1 MARVRN
7 VLLFFLMSV
16 WSLSYSQVVAPVKVV
31 PAAVQEIS
39 EMVEGHGSIQPYPQ
53 YDVRVSPISPMRIEA
68 IPVKPGDRIQK
79 GQIVVKLQRDQ
90 SIDIAVEKARVS
102 LEQAKINL
110 QRAKNLFENGVI
122 PKVKY
127 EQAQTEHNLAKADYE
142 IQQRS
147 LDYANQ
153 NSEIRSP
160 IDGYVSSV
168 RGNVGQIADPTQEIL
183 RIVNIKKMIARIGI
197 ELEDIGNIKPD
208 QSADITIPNLP
219 DHRTFAGKVVK
230 INKEIDPATQL
241 VHVWIDLSNRDGILQ
256 PGMFADARITV
267 KKTKD
272 SIVVPRSAIL
282 KDKNGFYAF
291 IVDKQT
297 AKKVRVETGIQ
308 NDNAVQ
314 ILKGIQKGDQ
324 VVYLGNYE
332 LKEGMQVSIQK

>member
-16 WSLSYSQVVAPVKVV
+16 WSLGYSQVVAPVKVA
-31 PAAVQEIS
+31 PAGVQEIS

-53 YDVRVSPISPMRIEA
+53 DDIRISPVSPMRIEA
-68 IPVKPGDRIQK
+68 IPVKPGDPVKK
-79 GQIVVKLQRDQ
+79 GQLVVKLQRDQ
-90 SIDIAVEKARVS
+90 SIDVAVEKARVS

-127 EQAQTEHNLAKADYE
+127 EQAQTEYNLAKADYE

-147 LDYANQ
+147 LDYAKQ

-168 RGNVGQIADPTQEIL
+168 TGVVGQIADPSKEIL

-197 ELEDIGNIKPD
+197 EIEDIGNIKPD
-208 QSADITIPNLP
+208 QMADIIIPNLP
-219 DHRTFAGKVVK
+219 DHGNFVGKVVK

-241 VHVWIDLSNRDGILQ
+241 VHIWIDLSNRDGILQ
-256 PGMFADARITV
+256 PGMFAEALIQV
-267 KKTKD
+267 K
-272 SIVVPRSAIL
+272 SVGSSVVVPRSAIL

-297 AKKVRVETGIQ
+297 AKKVYVETGIQ
-308 NDNAVQ
+308 NDQAVQ
-314 ILKGIQKGDQ
+314 IRKGIQKGDQ

-332 LKEGMQVSIQK
+332 LQDGMQVSIQK

>member
-1 MARVRN
+1 MARVRII
-7 VLLFFLMSV
+7 LLFFLIGIWSV
-16 WSLSYSQVVAPVKVV
+16 GYSQAIAPVKVV
-31 PAAVQEIS
+31 SAAVQEIS
-39 EMVEGHGSIQPYPQ
+39 EIVEGHGAIQPYPQ
-53 YDVRVSPISPMRIEA
+53 DDVRISPVSPMRIEA

-79 GQIVVKLQRDQ
+79 GQMVVKLQRNQ
-90 SIDIAVEKARVS
+90 SIDVAVEKARVN
-102 LEQAKINL
+102 LEQARINL

-127 EQAQTEHNLAKADYE
+127 EQAQTEYSLAKADYE

-147 LDYANQ
+147 LDYARQ

-168 RGNVGQIADPTQEIL
+168 KGAVGQIADPSQEIL
-183 RIVNIKKMIARIGI
+183 RIVNIKKMIGRIGI
-197 ELEDIGNIKPD
+197 EIEDIGNIKPD

-219 DHRTFAGKVVK
+219 DHRTFAGKVIK
-230 INKEIDPATQL
+230 INKEIAPATQL
-241 VHVWIDLSNRDGILQ
+241 IHIWIDLSNQDGVLQ
-256 PGMFADARITV
+256 PGMFAEARITV
-267 KKTKD
+267 KSVRN

-297 AKKVRVETGIQ
+297 AKKVYVETGIQ
-308 NDNAVQ
+308 NDKAVQ